1 MRFLYSFLL
10 LLSFS
15 LAHSQ
20 SDSLCNPSF
29 EDSLNNWSS
38 FCNGTSSGN
47 FTINS
52 NSAYSGIYGLKM
64 DVTNIAPPSS
74 SCALS
79 SCLLNL
85 QQGFFY
91 EISFW
96 AKSDSINDLLVVL
109 QPTSAP
115 FTNYASK
122 NFTLTSNWKK
132 YSLYTSDSSA
142 VSNVKI
148 KAKPLTNGVYHI
160 DEFNFQRI
168 SFLPTNTKICNGDFE
183 TGISNWTNSNNG
195 GDISVFSDTS
205 NYLSI
210 INFNSAKVEASNTSL
225 GQPIFSSCKTDI
237 KKNIKYKVHFWA
249 KSDSNGSQLTAT
261 SSLGSSPFTNF
272 GSETFTIP
280 NSWTEFTFISESDST
295 IYANVRMA
303 KFKFLNDGTYF
314 LDHVWVEELPIQPY
328 FCDGDFE
335 TDLSNWTQTI
345 NNGAVASMSI
355 TPSQAQNGLQSSM
368 IFINTIGSNPGSIQ
382 LSSCK
387 TDIVKDSIYTVSFW
401 MKGSSSNLGF
411 NAISSLGS
419 TPFTSFSSNSFSTTS
434 NWKEYCFTFSHD
446 STVIGN
452 VRLLKIQFLDAG
464 TYYLDYVTVNSSD
477 YICSSTTTTSIN
489 DSELSQLKIFPNPSS
504 SILNINN
511 LNEEINKLSIY
522 NISGTMIN
530 EIAIN
535 NQLNLSL
542 DIDQLDNGIYL
553 IHLINE
559 KGVITTQKFIK
570 N

>member
-1 MRFLYSFLL
+1 MRFIYLFFLFFSL
-10 LLSFS
+10 S

-29 EDSLNNWSS
+29 EDSLNNWST

-47 FTINS
+47 FTIDS
-52 NSAYSGIYGLKM
+52 NSAYNSNYGLTI

-79 SCLLNL
+79 SCILNL

-122 NFTLTSNWKK
+122 IFTLSSNWKK
-132 YSLYTSDSSA
+132 YSLYTADSSA
-142 VSNVKI
+142 VSGVKI
-148 KAKPLTNGVYHI
+148 KAKPVSNGVYHI

-168 SFLPTNTKICNGDFE
+168 TSLPTNTTICNGDFE
-183 TGISNWTNSNNG
+183 IGISNWSNSNNG
-195 GDISVFSDTS
+195 GDISVFSDST
-205 NYLSI
+205 
-210 INFNSAKVEASNTSL
+210 NFQNFVNLNSARLEVSNTSS
-225 GQPIFSSCKTDI
+225 GQPIFSSCKTDV
-237 KKNIKYKVHFWA
+237 KKKIKYKVHFWA

-272 GSETFTIP
+272 GSETFNIT
-280 NSWTEFTFISESDST
+280 NSWSEFTFISESDST
-295 IYANVRMA
+295 IYGNVRIA
-303 KFKFLNDGTYF
+303 KFKFLNDDTYF
-314 LDHVWVEELPIQPY
+314 LDYVWVEELPIQPY

-345 NNGAVASMSI
+345 NNGAVASISI

-368 IFINTIGSNPGSIQ
+368 IFINTIGTSPGSIQ

-401 MKGSSSNLGF
+401 MKGLASNLGF

-419 TPFTSFSSNSFSTTS
+419 SPFTSFSSNSFTTTS
-434 NWKEYCFTFSHD
+434 NWKEYCFSFSYD

-452 VRLLKIQFLDAG
+452 VRLLKIQFLDVG
-464 TYYLDYVTVNSSD
+464 TYYLDYATVNPPD
-477 YICSSTTTTSIN
+477 YVCSSLTTTSID
-489 DSELSQLKIFPNPSS
+489 DSELNKLKIFPNPSS
-504 SILNINN
+504 SVLKIIN
-511 LNEEINKLSIY
+511 LNEDINQLSICNINGTVINKTI
-522 NISGTMIN
+522 
-530 EIAIN
+530 IN
-535 NQLNLSL
+535 NQLNISL
-542 DIDQLDNGIYL
+542 DIDQLDNGMYL
-553 IHLINE
+553 IHFINK

>member
-1 MRFLYSFLL
+1 
-10 LLSFS
+10 
-15 LAHSQ
+15 
-20 SDSLCNPSF
+20 
-29 EDSLNNWSS
+29 
-38 FCNGTSSGN
+38 
-47 FTINS
+47 
-52 NSAYSGIYGLKM
+52 M

-122 NFTLTSNWKK
+122 TFILSSNWKK
-132 YSLYTSDSSA
+132 YSLYTSDSNA

-148 KAKPLTNGVYHI
+148 KAKPLSNGVYHI

-205 NYLSI
+205 NYLNL
-210 INFNSAKVEASNTSL
+210 INFNSARVEASNTSL
-225 GQPIFSSCKTDI
+225 GQPIFSSCKSDL

-295 IYANVRMA
+295 IYGNVRMA

-464 TYYLDYVTVNSSD
+464 TYYLDHVTVNSSD
-477 YICSSTTTTSIN
+477 YICSSTTTTSIHH
-489 DSELSQLKIFPNPSS
+489 SELSQLKIFPNPSS

-511 LNEEINKLSIY
+511 LNEDINKLSIY

-542 DIDQLDNGIYL
+542 DIDQLDNGMYL
-553 IHLINE
+553 IHFINE